1 MQKLRNFMSRKNRSN
16 QKNDRRAESR
26 LGYNST
32 TPPPVLN
39 DPWLTQRINTKPARQ
54 FRSPTS
60 TRPRRQAKSHGAK
73 RVYRKKV
80 AAGRRTRCRNE
91 QRAKARR

>member
-1 MQKLRNFMSRKNRSN
+1 MRMQKLRNFMSRKNRSN

-39 DPWLTQRINTKPARQ
+39 DPWLT
-54 FRSPTS
+54 S
-60 TRPRRQAKSHGAK
+60 TRPRLQTKSHGAK
-73 RVYRKKV
+73 RVHRKKV